1 MAIYEYVSIEVTVS
15 VGQQHPVFWVQVTLR
30 PSNSPLSQAR
40 PGTNGTK
47 KRRKRGEERES
58 KCEKMVAYATGD
70 FETLPRPPPS
80 PLLFKCRTSS
90 SPQ

>member
-1 MAIYEYVSIEVTVS
+1 MGE
-15 VGQQHPVFWVQVTLR
+15 QVQFIKVTLG

-40 PGTNGTK
+40 PGTNGSK
-47 KRRKRGEERES
+47 KRRKKGEERES
-58 KCEKMVAYATGD
+58 QCEKMVAYATGD

-80 PLLFKCRTSS
+80 PLRFKCRTSS